1 MDYAEYVKRLSFRF
15 IKPETRLPL
24 SDSYFE
30 TRLSKILTRGGM
42 GFPEKFGAMFD
53 LLNTKYPEDS
63 RATREKMKRLGDVP
77 RMSTTALGAMINKG
91 VAEMKPDEAFINIGV
106 WFGFTFFSGLLGN
119 GSKRCVAIDNFS
131 QFGGPKQRFVE
142 RLKLFG
148 TGNHHFYDVDYAEY
162 IQKIH
167 SGPIGFYIYDGPHDY
182 ENQLKGLRLA
192 EPFFGPKCVIMV
204 DDTNWREPREATYD
218 FIASSKM
225 KYEVLLDVAT
235 VQNCHP
241 TYWNGVILFR
251 VNGPDPPDQS

>member
-1 MDYAEYVKRLSFRF
+1 MDYAEYVKKFSFRF

-30 TRLSKILTRGGM
+30 SRLSNILDRGGM
-42 GFPEKFGAMFD
+42 GYPEKFGAMFD
-53 LLNTKYPEDS
+53 LINTKYPENNRET
-63 RATREKMKRLGDVP
+63 RAKMKRLGAVP

-91 VAEMKPDEAFINIGV
+91 VSEMKPNEIFVNIGV

-119 GSKRCVAIDNFS
+119 DTKSCVGIDNFS
-131 QFGGPKQRFVE
+131 QFGGPKKKFMERFEV
-142 RLKLFG
+142 FG
-148 TGNHHFYDVDYAEY
+148 SRNHRFYDMDYSEY
-162 IQKIH
+162 IQEIH

-192 EPFFGPKCVIMV
+192 EPFFSPKCVIMV

-218 FIASSKM
+218 FISSSAM
-225 KYEVLLDVAT
+225 KYEILLDVRT

-241 TYWNGVILFR
+241 TFWNGVILFR
-251 VNGPDPPDQS
+251 VNGPD